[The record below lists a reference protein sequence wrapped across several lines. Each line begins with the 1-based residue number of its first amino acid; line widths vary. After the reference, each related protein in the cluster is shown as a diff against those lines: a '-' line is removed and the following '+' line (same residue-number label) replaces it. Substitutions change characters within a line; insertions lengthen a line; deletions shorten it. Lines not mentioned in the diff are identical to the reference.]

1 MSTKNIEE
9 TVKKYPSFHNFI
21 RSMDKIFIPLPGQPR
36 GKNKKITARSL
47 SSKSDTN

>member
-1 MSTKNIEE
+1 MQAENLVFYEVGNK
-9 TVKKYPSFHNFI
+9 NFI
-21 RSMDKIFIPLPGQPR
+21 AQLVSPS